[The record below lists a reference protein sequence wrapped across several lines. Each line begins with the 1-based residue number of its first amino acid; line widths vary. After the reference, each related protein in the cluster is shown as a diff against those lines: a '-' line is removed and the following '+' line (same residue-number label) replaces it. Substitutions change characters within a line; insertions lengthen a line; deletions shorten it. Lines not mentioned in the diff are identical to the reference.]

1 MSVAAAASC
10 PILRGATPARR
21 HGLAG
26 GRGGGRGAVTLRV
39 NNATAAAWGRGRR
52 VETPTRTVAAAAATP
67 GDGGDVVA
75 KTEAAH
81 EEDDDKRK
89 NPSLYVES
97 LAAAAAVNDATPT
110 PSTDAPAAATA
121 TAAVVAKQEGPRLK
135 KPVLRKPEILAP
147 AGGWPQMRAA
157 VEAGADAVYFA
168 LSALNA
174 RARAANFDVEELPTV
189 MAYLHERGVRGFV
202 TMNVLVFDEELAQAE
217 GLVIV
222 GAVQL

>member
-1 MSVAAAASC
+1 
-10 PILRGATPARR
+10 
-21 HGLAG
+21 
-26 GRGGGRGAVTLRV
+26 
-39 NNATAAAWGRGRR
+39 
-52 VETPTRTVAAAAATP
+52 
-67 GDGGDVVA
+67 
-75 KTEAAH
+75 
-81 EEDDDKRK
+81 
-89 NPSLYVES
+89 
-97 LAAAAAVNDATPT
+97 
-110 PSTDAPAAATA
+110 
-121 TAAVVAKQEGPRLK
+121 
-135 KPVLRKPEILAP
+135 VLRKPEILAP

-157 VEAGADAVYFA
+157 VEAGADAVYFG